1 MFKEIKKK
9 IRWIVVVF
17 LISTASI
24 SIYSFSEDY
33 FEISRNLDIFST
45 MFRELN
51 IYYVDDVKPGEL
63 MKKGMDSMLE
73 SLDPYTNYIPESE
86 IEDYRFMTT
95 GQYGGIGALI
105 GQRNNEVIITDPYEG
120 FPAQKADL
128 RAGDVIIALDGKS
141 IEGKK
146 YDEIS
151 KLLKGQ
157 PKTPVKITV
166 KREGEANPIEKNLLR
181 EEIKI
186 NSVTYSGI
194 LSDSIGYI
202 RLTSF
207 TENAGMEVKNALT
220 TLEGKTKLKG
230 VILDLRGNPGGLL
243 NEAVNIVNIFV
254 NKGSEVVSTKG
265 KAKEWDKTYHALN
278 NPVDTE
284 IPVAVLVS
292 SSSASASEI
301 VSGSLQDFDRGIVI
315 GQRTFGKG
323 LVQTTR
329 PLSYGAQ
336 LKVTTAKYYIPS
348 GRCIQALDY
357 SHRNEDGSVGKIPD
371 SLITQFKTKSGRI
384 VFDGGGVMPDYVTE
398 IRMLSPITQSLI
410 TKYLIFN
417 YATYYRINHATI
429 APSKE
434 FHLSDAEYNDFVK
447 WLSGKDY
454 DYTTKSEK
462 LLDDFKTASEKEKYF
477 SSAEKEYDLLKKKVA
492 HDKVADL
499 QKFKDEIKEVLEN
512 EIVSRYYFQKGQIEA
527 SFNDDVEIKKAIE
540 ALNDKSVYNSIL
552 THSMASMRDKH

>member
-512 EIVSRYYFQKGQIEA
+512 EIVSRYYFQNGQIEA

-540 ALNDKSVYNSIL
+540 ALNNKSIYDSIL
-552 THSMASMRDKH
+552 THSMASMREKH

>member
-1 MFKEIKKK
+1 MFKKLGKK
-9 IRWIVVVF
+9 IRWIIVVC
-17 LISTASI
+17 LISTAGLSV
-24 SIYSFSEDY
+24 YSFSEDY
-33 FEISRNLDIFST
+33 FEISRNLDIFAT
-45 MFRELN
+45 LFRELN
-51 IYYVDDVKPGEL
+51 IYYVDDIKPGEL

-166 KREGEANPIEKNLLR
+166 KREGEPNPIEKNLVR

-186 NSVTYSGI
+186 SSVPYSGI
-194 LSDSIGYI
+194 VSDSIGYI
-202 RLTSF
+202 RLTGF
-207 TENAGMEVKNALT
+207 TENAGMEVKSALT

-284 IPVAVLVS
+284 IPVAVLVN

-301 VSGSLQDFDRGIVI
+301 VSGSIQDFDRGIII

-348 GRCIQALDY
+348 GRCIQELDY

-410 TKYLIFN
+410 TKYLIFD
-417 YATYYRINHATI
+417 YATYYRINHPTI
-429 APSKE
+429 APPKE

-477 SSAEKEYDLLKKKVA
+477 SSAEKEYDMLKKKVA

-512 EIVSRYYFQKGQIEA
+512 EIVSRYYFQNGQIEV

-540 ALNDKSVYNSIL
+540 ALNNKAVYDSIL
-552 THSMASMRDKH
+552 THSMASMREKH